1 MPIPDNAR
9 CTLSR
14 RLDDRRRQRWSDL
27 TTIHI
32 RYRASFAYIAGTTEA
47 DDSLPLC
54 RLRYLGTPDEWGFAA
69 YLASRD
75 SYEDSLLPTGSFTG
89 TPEEALDCVCGLY
102 LGDITA
108 WIDTPDSRTNF

>member
-1 MPIPDNAR
+1 MTVADNAGPTSPPSTSVTAPR
-9 CTLSR
+9 SPTSPA
-14 RLDDRRRQRWSDL
+14 QPKL
-27 TTIHI
+27 TTRSH
-32 RYRASFAYIAGTTEA
+32 
-47 DDSLPLC
+47 LC